1 MTKMI
6 NRKMQ
11 LAKDAIIEQALRV
24 HLTDP
29 KATNTKIALNIS
41 GHGIDASL
49 LDSFADLCI
58 ASGIRV
64 NAYSK
69 RIATCVVFF
78 NEMQFSLKQLH
89 KIMKEVCVHY
99 YSTKIP

>member
-1 MTKMI
+1 MI

-29 KATNTKIALNIS
+29 KTSNTKRIAVNILE
-41 GHGIDASL
+41 HGIDSSL
-49 LDSFADLCI
+49 LDSFVNLCN
-58 ASGIRV
+58 ASGIR
-64 NAYSK
+64 ATAHSK
-69 RIATCVVFF
+69 SMVICVVFF
-78 NEMQFSLKQLH
+78 DEMQFSLQQLH
-89 KIMKEVCVHY
+89 KVMKEVCVHY